1 MALNKLDYHLLRAL
15 EALLNMA
22 GSSQHLPD
30 YIKAAASS
38 LALNLHTWLESQ
50 PVK

>member
-22 GSSQHLPD
+22 ANSQHLPD
-30 YIKAAASS
+30 FIKVAAGS
-38 LALNLHTWLESQ
+38 LASNLHTWLDQQ
-50 PVK
+50 PVP